1 MDGRDAMRSS
11 YPLKADVGATADS
24 WYPSSP
30 ITEGCRRDARLG
42 KEQDGHLPVEMG
54 VGRHRENEKPN
65 STLAK
70 GWLQTAG
77 TLKVESHCAELTK
90 GFLEAEGL
98 TGHVCAQS
106 CPDLRDLVDCSPPG
120 SPEHGISQPRITRV
134 GCRFLLQ
141 GILPT
146 QDGPVSLMSPALAG
160 LYYKYHMGSPE
171 GLKLT
176 P

>member
-24 WYPSSP
+24 WYLSSP

-90 GFLEAEGL
+90 GFLEAEAAKLMLKEEDSGRMPQG
-98 TGHVCAQS
+98 TGVTCAKAQWWERAS
-106 CPDLRDLVDCSPPG
+106 GFRGNKS
-120 SPEHGISQPRITRV
+120 
-134 GCRFLLQ
+134 
-141 GILPT
+141 
-146 QDGPVSLMSPALAG
+146 SL
-160 LYYKYHMGSPE
+160 
-171 GLKLT
+171 
-176 P
+176 